1 MMFLVD
7 MDEKDLI
14 FGDKIGS
21 GRCSNV
27 YKALNTK
34 TDEYVAAKVINKS
47 VQPSTIEF
55 EIYSNLKL
63 YHRDIIKCIGWF
75 ENATNAYIL
84 YEYATSGDLFEYLT
98 SSDDLLSERQ
108 VKHILKPVI
117 RATAHIHEKKW
128 IHRDIKTE
136 NILLFRGVEAKLGD
150 LEFAM
155 NTNKNLPM
163 GRVGTPSHMAPEVL
177 DCDEKKV
184 AFLELKG
191 EPGYGYEVDCW
202 SIGVL
207 AYECLLKTLP
217 FQGDNMEEIR
227 ESVKRYDINFWNISE
242 NARDFIL
249 RCLELDPSKR
259 MKARDMLSHEWFNEK
274 KKCCFRFY

>member
-7 MDEKDLI
+7 MEVKDLI
-14 FGDKIGS
+14 FGDKIGA

-34 TDEYVAAKVINKS
+34 TDEYVAVKIINKS
-47 VQPSTIEF
+47 IQPSTIDF

-63 YHRDIIKCIGWF
+63 YHRDIIKCYGWF
-75 ENATNAYIL
+75 ENDRNAYIL
-84 YEYATSGDLFEYLT
+84 YEYATSGDLFEYLS
-98 SSDDLLSERQ
+98 SSDELLSEAQ

-117 RATAHIHEKKW
+117 RATVHIHEKKW

-155 NTNKNLPM
+155 NTNKYVPT
-163 GRVGTPSHMAPEVL
+163 GQVGTPSHMAPEVM
-177 DCDEKKV
+177 DCDEMRI
-184 AFLELKG
+184 LELKG
-191 EPGYGYEVDCW
+191 EPGYSYEIDCW

-207 AYECLLKTLP
+207 AYECLLKTPP
-217 FQGDNMEEIR
+217 FEGKNMEEIR
-227 ESVKRYDINFWNISE
+227 ESIKKYDINFWNISE
-242 NARDFIL
+242 NARDFVL

-259 MKARDMLSHEWFNEK
+259 IKSHEMLSHEWFNEK
-274 KKCCFRFY
+274 KKCCLRFY

>member
-98 SSDDLLSERQ
+98 SSDDLLSETQ
-108 VKHILKPVI
+108 VKHILKPII

-202 SIGVL
+202 SIGIL

-227 ESVKRYDINFWNISE
+227 ESVKMYDINFWNISE

-259 MKARDMLSHEWFNEK
+259 IKAHEMLRHEWFNEK
-274 KKCCFRFY
+274 KKCCLGCY

>member
-1 MMFLVD
+1 MFLDV
-7 MDEKDLI
+7 DEKDLI

-34 TDEYVAAKVINKS
+34 TNEYVAVKIVNKNI
-47 VQPSTIEF
+47 QPSTIDF

-63 YHRDIIKCIGWF
+63 YHRDIIKCFGWF
-75 ENATNAYIL
+75 ENDTMAYIL
-84 YEYATSGDLFEYLT
+84 YEYAPSGDLFEYLT
-98 SSDDLLSERQ
+98 STDDLLSETQ
-108 VKHILKPVI
+108 VKHILKPII

-150 LEFAM
+150 LEFAT
-155 NTNKNLPM
+155 NTNKNVPM
-163 GRVGTPSHMAPEVL
+163 RRVGTPSHMAPEVL
-177 DCDEKKV
+177 DCDEKRV

-191 EPGYGYEVDCW
+191 EPGYGFEADCW
-202 SIGVL
+202 SIGIL
-207 AYECLLKTLP
+207 TYECLLKTLP
-217 FQGDNMEEIR
+217 FQGNNMEELK
-227 ESVKRYDINFWNISE
+227 ESVNKYDIQFGNISE
-242 NARDFIL
+242 NARDFIR
-249 RCLELDPSKR
+249 RCLEIDPAKR
-259 MKARDMLSHEWFNEK
+259 IKACEMLSHEWFKEK